1 MADMEKDTRLTF
13 RLPQPTREALERAA
27 ADDRRKVGNLLDAIV
42 SEWLEAKGYLPKP
55 ASRRR
60 TERR

>member
-1 MADMEKDTRLTF
+1 MADMDKDARVTF
-13 RLPQPTREALERAA
+13 RLPRGTRDALEHAA

-55 ASRRR
+55 ATRRR
-60 TERR
+60 GGKG